1 MDCISYIH
9 AYLEYGK
16 YDKSLKKEFTLINCY
31 IKKGNRLNV
40 VEGVESLENSEDKS
54 NVIWIDMLLPTLEEI
69 RAVENMFDMKFPT
82 KQESE
87 EIELSSRYWEEN
99 NRIEINSYFLINDD
113 KNSAFNETVSF
124 ILQGN
129 LLISVRYKKLQ
140 SFNTFT
146 KKLLISPREFKNGY
160 SIFCQ
165 IIDIRID
172 ADADTIENLSKEITK
187 IRKHVFT
194 DYSNDDEE
202 ILEKISTFEDLNMK
216 IRENLTDKQRILNS
230 LLKSQ
235 KFVDDKSEL
244 PIMLKD
250 IKSLIDHTNFNFER
264 LDYLQN
270 IFIGILS
277 IEQNK
282 VIKIFT
288 IVNVIFLPPT
298 LIASI
303 YGMNF
308 EFMPELHWEYG
319 YLLSIG
325 CMIIAA
331 ITPVLIFKKKGWI

>member
-1 MDCISYIH
+1 M
-9 AYLEYGK
+9 
-16 YDKSLKKEFTLINCY
+16 INCY
-31 IKKGNRLNV
+31 IKKGNKLNV
-40 VEGVESLENSEDKS
+40 FEGVDFLESNEDKNS
-54 NVIWIDMLLPTLEEI
+54 VIWIDMLLPTIEEV
-69 RAVENMFDMKFPT
+69 RAVENMFDMQFPT
-82 KQESE
+82 KQETE

-99 NRIEINSYFLINDD
+99 NRIEINSYFLINDN
-113 KNSAFNETVSF
+113 KSAFNETVSF
-124 ILQGN
+124 ILQGS

-140 SFNTFT
+140 SFDTFT
-146 KKLLISPREFKNGY
+146 KKLLISPREFKTGY

-235 KFVDDKSEL
+235 KFVDDKHEL

-308 EFMPELHWEYG
+308 DFMPELHWEYG
-319 YLLSIG
+319 YLISVIF
-325 CMIIAA
+325 MVIAS
-331 ITPVLIFKKKGWI
+331 ITPILIFKKKGWI

>member
-1 MDCISYIH
+1 MIS
-9 AYLEYGK
+9 
-16 YDKSLKKEFTLINCY
+16 CY
-31 IKKGNRLNV
+31 IKKGNRLIV
-40 VEGVESLENSEDKS
+40 VEGIESLEKSEDKNS
-54 NVIWIDMLLPTLEEI
+54 VIWIDMLLPTIEEI
-69 RAVENMFDMKFPT
+69 RAVENMFVMKFPT

-99 NRIEINSYFLINDD
+99 NRIEINSYFLINDN
-113 KNSAFNETVSF
+113 KSAFNETVSF
-124 ILQGN
+124 ILQGT
-129 LLISVRYKKLQ
+129 LLISVRYKKLE

-172 ADADTIENLSKEITK
+172 ADADTIENLAKEITK

-235 KFVDDKSEL
+235 KFSDDKHEL
-244 PIMLKD
+244 TIMLKD
-250 IKSLIDHTNFNFER
+250 IKSLIEHTNFNFER

-308 EFMPELHWEYG
+308 DFMPELHWEYG
-319 YLLSIG
+319 YVFSIG
-325 CMIIAA
+325 FMLLAA
-331 ITPVLIFKKKGWI
+331 ITPLVIFKKKDWI

>member
-1 MDCISYIH
+1 M
-9 AYLEYGK
+9 
-16 YDKSLKKEFTLINCY
+16 INCY
-31 IKKGNRLNV
+31 IKIGNRLNV
-40 VEGVESLENSEDKS
+40 LEGIEALESNEDKS
-54 NVIWIDMLLPTLEEI
+54 SVIWIDMLLPTIEEI
-69 RAVENMFDMKFPT
+69 RAVENMFDMNFPT

-99 NRIEINSYFLINDD
+99 NRIEINSYFLINDN
-113 KNSAFNETVSF
+113 KSAFNETVSF

-129 LLISVRYKKLQ
+129 LLISVRYKKLE

-146 KKLLISPREFKNGY
+146 KKLLISPREFKTGY

-216 IRENLTDKQRILNS
+216 IRENLTDKQRILSS

-235 KFVDDKSEL
+235 KFVDDKHEI
-244 PIMLKD
+244 PVMLKD

-308 EFMPELHWEYG
+308 DFIPELHWEYG
-319 YLLSIG
+319 YLISIVF
-325 CMIIAA
+325 MVIAS
-331 ITPVLIFKKKGWI
+331 ITPILIFKKKGWI

>member
-1 MDCISYIH
+1 
-9 AYLEYGK
+9 
-16 YDKSLKKEFTLINCY
+16 LINCY
-31 IKKGNRLNV
+31 IKIGNRLNV
-40 VEGVESLENSEDKS
+40 VEGIESLVSNEDKNS
-54 NVIWIDMLLPTLEEI
+54 VIWIDMLLPTIEEI
-69 RAVENMFDMKFPT
+69 RAVEKMFDMNFPT

-99 NRIEINSYFLINDD
+99 NRIEINSYFLINDN
-113 KNSAFNETVSF
+113 NSPFNETVSF

-129 LLISVRYKKLQ
+129 LLISVRYKKLE

-146 KKLLISPREFKNGY
+146 KKLLISPREFKTGY

-216 IRENLTDKQRILNS
+216 IRENLTDKQRILSS

-235 KFVDDKSEL
+235 KFVDDKHEI
-244 PIMLKD
+244 PVMLKD

-288 IVNVIFLPPT
+288 IVNVLFLPPT

-308 EFMPELHWEYG
+308 EFLPELHWEYG
-319 YLLSIG
+319 YLFSIIF
-325 CMIIAA
+325 MIVAS
-331 ITPVLIFKKKGWI
+331 ITPIIIFKKKGWI

>member
-1 MDCISYIH
+1 MV
-9 AYLEYGK
+9 
-16 YDKSLKKEFTLINCY
+16 NCY

-40 VEGVESLENSEDKS
+40 VEGIEFLENNEDKNS
-54 NVIWIDMLLPTLEEI
+54 VIWIDMLLPTLQEI
-69 RAVENMFDMKFPT
+69 RAVEDMFDMQFPT
-82 KQESE
+82 KQETE

-99 NRIEINSYFLINDD
+99 NRIEINSYFLINDN
-113 KNSAFNETVSF
+113 KSAFNETVSF
-124 ILQGN
+124 ILQGT

-140 SFNTFT
+140 SFDTFT
-146 KKLLISPREFKNGY
+146 KKLLIAPREFKTGY

-235 KFVDDKSEL
+235 KFVDDKHEL

-308 EFMPELHWEYG
+308 DFIPELHWEYG
-319 YLLSIG
+319 YLISIIF
-325 CMIIAA
+325 MVIAS
-331 ITPVLIFKKKGWI
+331 ITPILIFKKKGWI

>member
-1 MDCISYIH
+1 M
-9 AYLEYGK
+9 
-16 YDKSLKKEFTLINCY
+16 INCY
-31 IKKGNRLNV
+31 VKKGNRLTV
-40 VEGVESLENSEDKS
+40 VEGVEFIDNNEDKNS
-54 NVIWIDMLLPTLEEI
+54 VIWIDMLLPTIEEI
-69 RAVENMFDMKFPT
+69 RAVEKLFDMKFPT

-87 EIELSSRYWEEN
+87 EIELSSRYWEED
-99 NRIEINSYFLINDD
+99 NRIEINSYFLINDTKD
-113 KNSAFNETVSF
+113 AFNETVSF
-124 ILQGN
+124 ILQGE

-146 KKLLISPREFKNGY
+146 KKLLTSPREYKNGY

-172 ADADTIENLSKEITK
+172 ADADIIENLSKEITK

-194 DYSNDDEE
+194 DYSNDDED

-235 KFVDDKSEL
+235 KFIDDKGEL

-250 IKSLIDHTNFNFER
+250 IRSLIDHTNFNFER

-270 IFIGILS
+270 IFIGLLS

-308 EFMPELHWEYG
+308 DFMPELHFEYG
-319 YLLSIG
+319 YLYSIG
-325 CMIIAA
+325 FMILAA
-331 ITPVLIFKKKGWI
+331 VTPLIIFKKKGWI

>member
-1 MDCISYIH
+1 M
-9 AYLEYGK
+9 
-16 YDKSLKKEFTLINCY
+16 INCY
-31 IKKGNRLNV
+31 VKKGNKLTI
-40 VEGVESLENSEDKS
+40 VEGIEFLDTNEDKNS
-54 NVIWIDMLLPTLEEI
+54 VIWIDMLLPTIDEI
-69 RAVENMFDMKFPT
+69 KAVEHMFDMKFPT

-99 NRIEINSYFLINDD
+99 NRIEINSYFLVNE
-113 KNSAFNETVSF
+113 NNQASNETVSF
-124 ILQGN
+124 ILQGT

-140 SFNTFT
+140 SFDTFT
-146 KKLLISPREFKNGY
+146 KKLLISPREFRTGY

-235 KFVDDKSEL
+235 KFLDDKQEL

-250 IKSLIDHTNFNFER
+250 IKSLIEHTNFNFER
-264 LDYLQN
+264 LEYLQN

-298 LIASI
+298 MIASI

-308 EFMPELHWEYG
+308 DFMPELHWEYG
-319 YLLSIG
+319 YLFSIAFMILSSV
-325 CMIIAA
+325 
-331 ITPVLIFKKKGWI
+331 TPLLIFKKKGWI

>member
-1 MDCISYIH
+1 M
-9 AYLEYGK
+9 
-16 YDKSLKKEFTLINCY
+16 INCY
-31 IKKGNRLNV
+31 VKKGNRLTV
-40 VEGVESLENSEDKS
+40 VEGVEFIDNNEDKNS
-54 NVIWIDMLLPTLEEI
+54 VIWIDMLLPTIDEI
-69 RAVENMFDMKFPT
+69 RAVENLFDMKFPT

-87 EIELSSRYWEEN
+87 EIELSSRYWEED
-99 NRIEINSYFLINDD
+99 NRIEINSYFLINET
-113 KNSAFNETVSF
+113 KEAFNETVSF
-124 ILQGN
+124 ILQGE

-146 KKLLISPREFKNGY
+146 KKLLTSPREFKNGY

-172 ADADTIENLSKEITK
+172 ADADIIENLSKEITK

-194 DYSNDDEE
+194 DYSNDDED

-235 KFVDDKSEL
+235 KFLDDKSEL

-250 IKSLIDHTNFNFER
+250 IRSLIDHTNFNFER

-270 IFIGILS
+270 IFIGLLS

-308 EFMPELHWEYG
+308 DFMPELHFEYG
-319 YLLSIG
+319 YLYSIAF
-325 CMIIAA
+325 MILAA
-331 ITPVLIFKKKGWI
+331 VSPLIIFKKKGWI

>member
-1 MDCISYIH
+1 M
-9 AYLEYGK
+9 
-16 YDKSLKKEFTLINCY
+16 INCY
-31 IKKGNRLNV
+31 LKKGNKLTV
-40 VEGVESLENSEDKS
+40 VEGIEFLDTNEDKNS
-54 NVIWIDMLLPTLEEI
+54 VIWIDMLLPTIDEI
-69 RAVENMFDMKFPT
+69 KAVEHMFDMKFPT

-99 NRIEINSYFLINDD
+99 NRIEINSYFLVNE
-113 KNSAFNETVSF
+113 NNQASNETVSF
-124 ILQGN
+124 ILQGT

-140 SFNTFT
+140 SFDTFT
-146 KKLLISPREFKNGY
+146 KKLLISPREFRTGY

-235 KFVDDKSEL
+235 KFVDDKQEL

-308 EFMPELHWEYG
+308 DFMPELHWEYG
-319 YLLSIG
+319 YLVSIG
-325 CMIIAA
+325 LMVLAA
-331 ITPVLIFKKKGWI
+331 ITPVVIFKKKGWI

>member
-1 MDCISYIH
+1 MV
-9 AYLEYGK
+9 
-16 YDKSLKKEFTLINCY
+16 NCY

-40 VEGVESLENSEDKS
+40 VEGIEFLENNEDKNS
-54 NVIWIDMLLPTLEEI
+54 VIWIDMLLPTLQEI
-69 RAVENMFDMKFPT
+69 RAVEDMFDMQFPT
-82 KQESE
+82 KQETE

-99 NRIEINSYFLINDD
+99 NRIEINSYFLINDN
-113 KNSAFNETVSF
+113 KSAFNETVSF
-124 ILQGN
+124 ILQGT

-140 SFNTFT
+140 SFDTFT
-146 KKLLISPREFKNGY
+146 KKLLIAPREFKTGY

-235 KFVDDKSEL
+235 KFVDDKHEL

-288 IVNVIFLPPT
+288 IVNVLFLPPT

-308 EFMPELHWEYG
+308 DFMPELHWEYG
-319 YLLSIG
+319 YLFSVVL
-325 CMIIAA
+325 MIIAS
-331 ITPVLIFKKKGWI
+331 ITPILIFKKKGWI

>member
-1 MDCISYIH
+1 
-9 AYLEYGK
+9 
-16 YDKSLKKEFTLINCY
+16 LINCY
-31 IKKGNRLNV
+31 IKIGNRLNV
-40 VEGVESLENSEDKS
+40 VEGIESLVSNEDKNS
-54 NVIWIDMLLPTLEEI
+54 VIWIDMLLPTIEEI
-69 RAVENMFDMKFPT
+69 RAVEKMFDMNFPT

-99 NRIEINSYFLINDD
+99 NRIEINSYFLINDN
-113 KNSAFNETVSF
+113 NSPFNETVSF

-129 LLISVRYKKLQ
+129 LLISVRYKKLE

-146 KKLLISPREFKNGY
+146 KKLLISPREFKTGY

-202 ILEKISTFEDLNMK
+202 ILEKISTFEYLNMK
-216 IRENLTDKQRILNS
+216 IRENLTDKQRILSS

-235 KFVDDKSEL
+235 KFVDDKHEI
-244 PIMLKD
+244 PVMLKD

-288 IVNVIFLPPT
+288 IVNVLFLPPT

-308 EFMPELHWEYG
+308 EFLPELHWEYG
-319 YLLSIG
+319 YLFSIIF
-325 CMIIAA
+325 MIVAS
-331 ITPVLIFKKKGWI
+331 ITPIIIFKKKGWI

>member
-1 MDCISYIH
+1 MLC
-9 AYLEYGK
+9 
-16 YDKSLKKEFTLINCY
+16 
-31 IKKGNRLNV
+31 KKGNRLTV
-40 VEGVESLENSEDKS
+40 VEGVEFIDNNEDKS
-54 NVIWIDMLLPTLEEI
+54 SVIWIDMLLPTIDEI
-69 RAVENMFDMKFPT
+69 RAVENLFDMKFPT

-87 EIELSSRYWEEN
+87 EIELSSRYWEED
-99 NRIEINSYFLINDD
+99 NRIEINSYFLINET
-113 KNSAFNETVSF
+113 KEAFNETVSF
-124 ILQGN
+124 ILQGE

-146 KKLLISPREFKNGY
+146 KKLLTSPREFKNGY

-172 ADADTIENLSKEITK
+172 ADADIIENLSKEITK

-194 DYSNDDEE
+194 DYSNDDED

-235 KFVDDKSEL
+235 KFLDDKSEL

-250 IKSLIDHTNFNFER
+250 IRSLIDHTNFNFER

-270 IFIGILS
+270 IFIGLLS

-308 EFMPELHWEYG
+308 DFMPELHFEYG
-319 YLLSIG
+319 YLYSIAF
-325 CMIIAA
+325 MILAA
-331 ITPVLIFKKKGWI
+331 VSPLIIFKKKGWI

>member
-1 MDCISYIH
+1 MV
-9 AYLEYGK
+9 
-16 YDKSLKKEFTLINCY
+16 NCY

-40 VEGVESLENSEDKS
+40 VEGIEFLENNEDKNS
-54 NVIWIDMLLPTLEEI
+54 VIWIDMLLPTLQEI
-69 RAVENMFDMKFPT
+69 RAVEDMFDMQFPT
-82 KQESE
+82 KQETE

-99 NRIEINSYFLINDD
+99 NRIEINSYFLINDN
-113 KNSAFNETVSF
+113 KSAFNETVSF
-124 ILQGN
+124 ILQGT

-140 SFNTFT
+140 SFDTFT
-146 KKLLISPREFKNGY
+146 KKLLIAPREFKSGY

-235 KFVDDKSEL
+235 KFVDDKHEL

-308 EFMPELHWEYG
+308 DFIPELHWEYG
-319 YLLSIG
+319 YLISIIF
-325 CMIIAA
+325 MVIAS
-331 ITPVLIFKKKGWI
+331 ITPILIFKKKGWI

>member
-1 MDCISYIH
+1 
-9 AYLEYGK
+9 LV
-16 YDKSLKKEFTLINCY
+16 NCY

-40 VEGVESLENSEDKS
+40 VEGIEFLENNEDKNS
-54 NVIWIDMLLPTLEEI
+54 VIWIDMLLPTLQEI
-69 RAVENMFDMKFPT
+69 RAVEDMFDMQFPT
-82 KQESE
+82 KQETE

-99 NRIEINSYFLINDD
+99 NRIEINSYFLINDN
-113 KNSAFNETVSF
+113 KSAFNETVSF
-124 ILQGN
+124 ILQGT

-140 SFNTFT
+140 SFDTFT
-146 KKLLISPREFKNGY
+146 KKLLIAPREFKTGY

-235 KFVDDKSEL
+235 KFVDDKHEL

-288 IVNVIFLPPT
+288 IVNVLFLPPT

-308 EFMPELHWEYG
+308 DFMPELHWEYG
-319 YLLSIG
+319 YLFSVVL
-325 CMIIAA
+325 MIIAS
-331 ITPVLIFKKKGWI
+331 ITPILIFKKKGWI

>member
-1 MDCISYIH
+1 M
-9 AYLEYGK
+9 
-16 YDKSLKKEFTLINCY
+16 INCY
-31 IKKGNRLNV
+31 IKKGNKLNV
-40 VEGVESLENSEDKS
+40 FEGVDFLESNEDKNS
-54 NVIWIDMLLPTLEEI
+54 VIWIDMLLPTIEEI
-69 RAVENMFDMKFPT
+69 RAVENMFDMQFPT
-82 KQESE
+82 KQETE

-99 NRIEINSYFLINDD
+99 NRIEINSYFLINDN
-113 KNSAFNETVSF
+113 KSAFNETVSF
-124 ILQGN
+124 ILQGS

-140 SFNTFT
+140 SFDTFT
-146 KKLLISPREFKNGY
+146 KKLLISPREFKTGY

-235 KFVDDKSEL
+235 KFVDDKHEL

-270 IFIGILS
+270 IFVGLLS
-277 IEQNK
+277 VEQNK

-298 LIASI
+298 LVASI

-308 EFMPELHWEYG
+308 NIMPELEWEFG
-319 YLLSIG
+319 YLFSVGIMILS
-325 CMIIAA
+325 A
-331 ITPVLIFKKKGWI
+331 ITPLIIFRKKGWI

>member
-1 MDCISYIH
+1 M
-9 AYLEYGK
+9 
-16 YDKSLKKEFTLINCY
+16 INCY
-31 IKKGNRLNV
+31 IKKGNKLNV
-40 VEGVESLENSEDKS
+40 FEGVDFLESNEDKNS
-54 NVIWIDMLLPTLEEI
+54 VIWIDMLLPTIEEI
-69 RAVENMFDMKFPT
+69 RAVENMFDMQFPT
-82 KQESE
+82 KQETE

-99 NRIEINSYFLINDD
+99 NRIEINSYFLINDN
-113 KNSAFNETVSF
+113 KSAFNETVSF
-124 ILQGN
+124 ILQGS

-140 SFNTFT
+140 SFDTFT
-146 KKLLISPREFKNGY
+146 KKLLISPREFKTGY

-235 KFVDDKSEL
+235 KFVDDKHEL

-308 EFMPELHWEYG
+308 DFMPELHWEYG
-319 YLLSIG
+319 YLISVIF
-325 CMIIAA
+325 MVIAS
-331 ITPVLIFKKKGWI
+331 ITPILIFKKKGWI

>member
-1 MDCISYIH
+1 MIS
-9 AYLEYGK
+9 
-16 YDKSLKKEFTLINCY
+16 CY
-31 IKKGNRLNV
+31 IKKGNKLNV
-40 VEGVESLENSEDKS
+40 LEGVESLESLESNDDKN
-54 NVIWIDMLLPTLEEI
+54 NVIWIDMLLPNIEEI

-99 NRIEINSYFLINDD
+99 NRIEINSYFLINDN
-113 KNSAFNETVSF
+113 NSAFNETVSF

-140 SFNTFT
+140 SFDTFT
-146 KKLLISPREFKNGY
+146 KKLLISPREFKTGY

-235 KFVDDKSEL
+235 KFVDDKHEL

-250 IKSLIDHTNFNFER
+250 IKSLIEHTNFNFER

-308 EFMPELHWEYG
+308 DLIPELHWEYG
-319 YLLSIG
+319 YVISIIL
-325 CMIIAA
+325 MVISS
-331 ITPVLIFKKKGWI
+331 ITPILIFKKKGWI

>member
-1 MDCISYIH
+1 MIS
-9 AYLEYGK
+9 
-16 YDKSLKKEFTLINCY
+16 CY
-31 IKKGNRLNV
+31 IKKGNKLNV
-40 VEGVESLENSEDKS
+40 LDGVESLESLESNDDKN
-54 NVIWIDMLLPTLEEI
+54 NVIWIDMLLPNIEEI

-99 NRIEINSYFLINDD
+99 NRIEINSYFLINDS
-113 KNSAFNETVSF
+113 KSAFNETVSF
-124 ILQGN
+124 ILQGS

-146 KKLLISPREFKNGY
+146 KKLLISPREFKTGY

-235 KFVDDKSEL
+235 KFVDDKNEL

-250 IKSLIDHTNFNFER
+250 IKSLIEHTNFNFER

-308 EFMPELHWEYG
+308 DFMPELHWEYG
-319 YLLSIG
+319 YLISIG
-325 CMIIAA
+325 FMILAA
-331 ITPVLIFKKKGWI
+331 ITPVIIFKKKGWI

>member
-1 MDCISYIH
+1 M
-9 AYLEYGK
+9 
-16 YDKSLKKEFTLINCY
+16 INCF

-40 VEGVESLENSEDKS
+40 IEGVNAFENNEDRNS
-54 NVIWIDMLLPTLEEI
+54 VIWIDMVTPSLEEI
-69 RAVENMFDMKFPT
+69 KAVETTFDINFPT

-87 EIELSSRYWEEN
+87 EIELSSRYWEED
-99 NRIEINSYFLINDD
+99 NRIEINSYFLIND
-113 KNSAFNETVSF
+113 NGHASNETVSF
-124 ILQGN
+124 ILQG
-129 LLISVRYKKLQ
+129 
-140 SFNTFT
+140 
-146 KKLLISPREFKNGY
+146 KLLISIRYKDLASFSAFTKRLLSSPKEFRNGY

-172 ADADTIENLSKEITK
+172 ADADTIENLSKDITK

-216 IRENLTDKQRILNS
+216 IRENLTDKQRILSS
-230 LLKSQ
+230 LLKCE
-235 KFVDDKSEL
+235 KYTDEKNEI

-250 IKSLIDHTNFNFER
+250 IRSLIDHTNFNFER

-270 IFIGILS
+270 IFIGVLS

-288 IVNVIFLPPT
+288 IVNVVFLPPT

-308 EFMPELHWEYG
+308 EFMPELHWDYG
-319 YLLSIG
+319 YLVSIG
-325 CMIIAA
+325 LMILSSV
-331 ITPVLIFKKKGWI
+331 TPIVIFKKKGWI

>member
-1 MDCISYIH
+1 M
-9 AYLEYGK
+9 
-16 YDKSLKKEFTLINCY
+16 INCY
-31 IKKGNRLNV
+31 IKKGNKLNV
-40 VEGVESLENSEDKS
+40 FEGVDFLESNEDKNS
-54 NVIWIDMLLPTLEEI
+54 VIWIDMLLPTIEEI
-69 RAVENMFDMKFPT
+69 RAVENMFDMQFPT
-82 KQESE
+82 KQETE

-99 NRIEINSYFLINDD
+99 NRIEINSYFLINDN
-113 KNSAFNETVSF
+113 KSAFNETVSF
-124 ILQGN
+124 ILQGS

-140 SFNTFT
+140 SFDTFT
-146 KKLLISPREFKNGY
+146 KKLLISPREFKTGY
-160 SIFCQ
+160 SIFCH

-235 KFVDDKSEL
+235 KFVDDKHEL

-308 EFMPELHWEYG
+308 DFMPELHWEYG
-319 YLLSIG
+319 YLISIVF
-325 CMIIAA
+325 MVIAS
-331 ITPVLIFKKKGWI
+331 ITPILIFKKKGWI

>member
-1 MDCISYIH
+1 
-9 AYLEYGK
+9 LV
-16 YDKSLKKEFTLINCY
+16 NCY

-40 VEGVESLENSEDKS
+40 VEGIDFLENNEDKNS
-54 NVIWIDMLLPTLEEI
+54 VIWIDMLLPTLQEI
-69 RAVENMFDMKFPT
+69 RAVEDMFDMQFPT
-82 KQESE
+82 KQETE

-99 NRIEINSYFLINDD
+99 NRIEINSYFLINDN
-113 KNSAFNETVSF
+113 KSAFNETVSF
-124 ILQGN
+124 ILQGT

-140 SFNTFT
+140 SFDTFT
-146 KKLLISPREFKNGY
+146 KKLLIAPREFKTGY

-202 ILEKISTFEDLNMK
+202 ILEKISIFEDLNMK

-235 KFVDDKSEL
+235 KFVDDKHEL

-308 EFMPELHWEYG
+308 DFIPELHWEYG
-319 YLLSIG
+319 YLISIIF
-325 CMIIAA
+325 MVIAS
-331 ITPVLIFKKKGWI
+331 ITPILIFKKKGWI

>member
-1 MDCISYIH
+1 M
-9 AYLEYGK
+9 
-16 YDKSLKKEFTLINCY
+16 INCY

-40 VEGVESLENSEDKS
+40 VEGIEFLDSNEDKNS
-54 NVIWIDMLLPTLEEI
+54 VIWIDMLLPTIEEI
-69 RAVENMFDMKFPT
+69 RAVEDMFDMHFPT

-99 NRIEINSYFLINDD
+99 NRIEINSYFLINDN
-113 KNSAFNETVSF
+113 NSAFNETVSF

-146 KKLLISPREFKNGY
+146 KKLLISPREFKTGY

-235 KFVDDKSEL
+235 KFVDDKNEL

-250 IKSLIDHTNFNFER
+250 IKSLIEHTNFNFER

-308 EFMPELHWEYG
+308 EFIPELHWEYG
-319 YLLSIG
+319 YLFSIG
-325 CMIIAA
+325 FMILAS
-331 ITPVLIFKKKGWI
+331 ITPILIFKKKGWI

>member
-1 MDCISYIH
+1 M
-9 AYLEYGK
+9 
-16 YDKSLKKEFTLINCY
+16 INCF

-40 VEGVESLENSEDKS
+40 IEGLNAFENNEDRNS
-54 NVIWIDMLLPTLEEI
+54 VIWIDMVTPSLEEI
-69 RAVENMFDMKFPT
+69 KAVETTFDINFPT

-87 EIELSSRYWEEN
+87 EIELSSRYWEED
-99 NRIEINSYFLINDD
+99 NRIEINSYFLINDAGH
-113 KNSAFNETVSF
+113 AFNETVSF
-124 ILQGN
+124 ILQG
-129 LLISVRYKKLQ
+129 
-140 SFNTFT
+140 
-146 KKLLISPREFKNGY
+146 KLLISIRYKDLASFSAFTKRLLSSPKEFRNGY

-216 IRENLTDKQRILNS
+216 IRENLTDKQRILSS
-230 LLKSQ
+230 LLKCE
-235 KFVDDKSEL
+235 KYTDEKNEI

-250 IKSLIDHTNFNFER
+250 IRSLIDHTNFNFER

-270 IFIGILS
+270 IFIGVLS

-288 IVNVIFLPPT
+288 IVNVVFLPPT

-319 YLLSIG
+319 YLVSIG
-325 CMIIAA
+325 LMILSSV
-331 ITPVLIFKKKGWI
+331 TPIVIFKKKGWI

>member
-1 MDCISYIH
+1 MIS
-9 AYLEYGK
+9 
-16 YDKSLKKEFTLINCY
+16 CY
-31 IKKGNRLNV
+31 IKKGNTLNAL
-40 VEGVESLENSEDKS
+40 EGVESLESLESNDDKN
-54 NVIWIDMLLPTLEEI
+54 NVIWIDMLLPKIEEI

-99 NRIEINSYFLINDD
+99 NRIEINSYFLINDN
-113 KNSAFNETVSF
+113 NSAFNETVSF

-140 SFNTFT
+140 SFDTFT
-146 KKLLISPREFKNGY
+146 KKLLISPREFKTGY

-235 KFVDDKSEL
+235 KFVDDKHEL

-308 EFMPELHWEYG
+308 DFMPELHWEYG
-319 YLLSIG
+319 YLISIG
-325 CMIIAA
+325 FMILAA
-331 ITPVLIFKKKGWI
+331 ITPVIIFKKKGWI

>member
-1 MDCISYIH
+1 MIS
-9 AYLEYGK
+9 
-16 YDKSLKKEFTLINCY
+16 CY
-31 IKKGNRLNV
+31 IKKGNKLNV
-40 VEGVESLENSEDKS
+40 LEGVESLESLESNDDKN
-54 NVIWIDMLLPTLEEI
+54 NVIWIDMLLPNIEEI

-99 NRIEINSYFLINDD
+99 NRIEINSYFLINDN
-113 KNSAFNETVSF
+113 NSAFNETVSF

-140 SFNTFT
+140 SFDTFT
-146 KKLLISPREFKNGY
+146 KKLLISPREFKTGY

-235 KFVDDKSEL
+235 KFVDDKHEL

-308 EFMPELHWEYG
+308 DLIPELHWEYG
-319 YLLSIG
+319 YVISIIL
-325 CMIIAA
+325 MVISS
-331 ITPVLIFKKKGWI
+331 ITPILINKKKGWI